1 MRSICGFIF
10 SVLSVIAF
18 TCKAQD
24 QSQPASDTTQPR
36 PKPPREPKD
45 FRPTGIR
52 LGTDLISLI
61 KTNTQKNFSGW
72 ELNGD
77 VDFAN
82 YFAVLDIGSWSR
94 DFVMP
99 NGEYQNSGTYFRI
112 GADVNFLRKDP
123 DHNMFFLG
131 VRYGF
136 SSFHESLT
144 YHETL
149 PLYGYVPHT
158 VSNPSVTGNW
168 AELTTGLRVKVW
180 KQFWVGYT
188 ARMKF
193 AATTKGQTPDMSP
206 YDMPGYGPVQ
216 QAPWWGFNYQVFWRF
231 PIRKEKVVAKP

>member
-1 MRSICGFIF
+1 
-10 SVLSVIAF
+10 
-18 TCKAQD
+18 
-24 QSQPASDTTQPR
+24 
-36 PKPPREPKD
+36 
-45 FRPTGIR
+45 
-52 LGTDLISLI
+52 
-61 KTNTQKNFSGW
+61 
-72 ELNGD
+72 
-77 VDFAN
+77 
-82 YFAVLDIGSWSR
+82 
-94 DFVMP
+94 MP